1 VFRGEF
7 HHTIDPKGRLSIP
20 AKFREVLADGFGEK
34 LVIVPINGTLEVH
47 PLKLWKEDIE
57 DKVNALPRFDPDARA
72 IKYAYISKA
81 QDVSLDP
88 QGRIQISADYRERA
102 ALVKNVLV
110 IGMGTWFEVCSA
122 ERRASSERESPVDID
137 ALYARLA
144 AKGI

>member
-20 AKFREVLADGFGEK
+20 AKFREVLADGFGDK

-72 IKYAYISKA
+72 IKYAYIAKA

-102 ALVKNVLV
+102 ALVRNVLV